1 MPLMCRGFTGFMIY
15 VMIHAPGSPQ
25 NGVKVQAD
33 NETIHWGEMKICQF
47 YTYQSTSSINYS
59 KLCLMH
65 CPILKKNLFNV
76 VDLKNLFLRFF
87 FSFLFSS
94 SFFLLFL
101 RKTNPHSFFVW
112 KTTHTKTTTAV
123 SSLKKIPCSFLLLR
137 VKKVESTSASS
148 VNTHHP
154 QWQRVLL

>member
-94 SFFLLFL
+94 SFFLLLFL
-101 RKTNPHSFFVW
+101 RKTTPHCSFFFFLSVFCV
-112 KTTHTKTTTAV
+112 KNNTHKNNN
-123 SSLKKIPCSFLLLR
+123 CSFFFKQNPLQFF
-137 VKKVESTSASS
+137 VVES
-148 VNTHHP
+148 
-154 QWQRVLL
+154 